1 VTARPRLAIALA
13 FAGICLIWGTTWLA
27 IKIGLRDAP
36 PMTAVGL
43 RFIIAGSVLYVVA
56 ALRGAL
62 VPLRALPW
70 RLVLVYAVLLFG
82 VNYILTYVAE
92 EGLSSGLTAV
102 LFATLPFFT
111 FLFRAVIYRERT
123 TASMWIGTVFAFAGV
138 AVIALDGGV
147 SGSLPYV
154 VACLVSAAMA
164 AYANIY
170 GKRRPDVQPLT
181 SLPPAMLLGGIGVA
195 ALGVIFEHPAPAVFL
210 APASLGA
217 LLYLALIGSSLA
229 FFLNSWLL
237 QRIDVS
243 TLNLAPLIFP
253 LVALAVGALIAH
265 EVVHVIDGLGIA
277 LIIGGTWY
285 SIARPANGNRTAG
298 DLRIEDR

>member
-1 VTARPRLAIALA
+1 MNRPRLLIALA

-36 PMTAVGL
+36 PMTAVGV
-43 RFIIAGSVLYVVA
+43 RFIIAGCVLYTVA

-62 VPLRALPW
+62 VPLRDLPW
-70 RLVLVYAVLLFG
+70 RLVCVYAVLLFG
-82 VNYILTYVAE
+82 VNYVLTYVAE

-111 FLFRAVIYRERT
+111 FFFRAAIYRERT
-123 TASMWIGTVFAFAGV
+123 TSAVWIGTVCAFGGV
-138 AVIALDGGV
+138 AVISLDGGAA
-147 SGSLPYV
+147 GAWPYAI
-154 VACLVSAAMA
+154 ACLVSAAMA

-170 GKRRPDVQPLT
+170 GKRRPDVEPLT
-181 SLPPAMLLGGIGVA
+181 SLPPAMLLGGIGVLA
-195 ALGVIFEHPAPAVFL
+195 AGLIFEHPQPAAFL
-210 APASLGA
+210 APSSLGA

-243 TLNLAPLIFP
+243 MLNLAPLIFP
-253 LVALAVGALIAH
+253 LVALVIGALFAH
-265 EVVHVIDGLGIA
+265 EVVHLIDALGIA

-285 SIARPANGNRTAG
+285 TIARRPASA
-298 DLRIEDR
+298 